1 MKVVSGEW
9 WVVSSC
15 SPLTAHQTTT
25 HPVPV
30 MLYSFFALAAQS
42 PSQQRSFRRTVIVH
56 LAVLIGSVWALD
68 FLTGGVWG
76 VDPRHPAAAEAAALL
91 GYVLLIAGI
100 VEGATLLGWRLTQLP
115 KTQALEFLLVTP
127 LRPRRVFFAEA
138 CVGLARLALVTLA
151 GLPVLALLTLA
162 GCLNPIDLLPL
173 LVMPFTW
180 GTVTGLGLAAWAYEP
195 RTVRRWAE
203 RGVMLLVLVYL
214 VIGMLAGE
222 HLKDWLGGLPMSLQR
237 WCLNSFEAVHRYNPF
252 SVLKYWLQP
261 APSEQGE
268 PLIAGNRNLGVERGA
283 WERAWAVQVSA
294 LAVIGILLARAAS
307 RLHGH
312 FQDRHY
318 RPIAGPEEGDR
329 GRIGDRPLS
338 WWAVRRVTE
347 YAGRVNLWLA
357 AGFAVVYAAFT
368 VADAGGIWPAWLG
381 RRVFEI
387 CDLAGGIPT
396 FATALVVLAAVPAA
410 FQYGL
415 WDSNS
420 QDRCRRLE
428 LLLLT
433 GLEARDYWEAST
445 AAAWRRGRGYFFAGV
460 LLWLAAVI
468 SAAWSAALQA
478 RAAANAVAV
487 RPECTAVLA
496 CSPTAGFPG
505 NLPWGAL
512 QLSSRPAAADPEP
525 YPEAATAWEAA
536 WAAGRTRALQML
548 AALAAGVIL
557 WGLSFAL
564 SFRAF
569 SRGHQANGLG
579 MVLTLGFPL
588 LTVALYR
595 AGWPALAALL
605 PPGSVYQAAAGMP
618 STGWMLGPLLAG
630 LLTLVVARM
639 ALAHGDAD
647 MRRWYDLHH
656 GQRVLE

>member
-1 MKVVSGEW
+1 
-9 WVVSSC
+9 
-15 SPLTAHQTTT
+15 
-25 HPVPV
+25 
-30 MLYSFFALAAQS
+30 
-42 PSQQRSFRRTVIVH
+42 
-56 LAVLIGSVWALD
+56 
-68 FLTGGVWG
+68 
-76 VDPRHPAAAEAAALL
+76 
-91 GYVLLIAGI
+91 
-100 VEGATLLGWRLTQLP
+100 
-115 KTQALEFLLVTP
+115 
-127 LRPRRVFFAEA
+127 
-138 CVGLARLALVTLA
+138 
-151 GLPVLALLTLA
+151 VLALLTLA
-162 GCLNPIDLLPL
+162 GCLNPIDVLPL

-180 GTVTGLGLAAWAYEP
+180 GALTGLGLAAWAYEP

-203 RGVMLLVLVYL
+203 RGVMVLVLVYL
-214 VIGMLAGE
+214 VVGMLAGE
-222 HLKDWLGGLPMSLQR
+222 HLKDWLGGLPTSLQR
-237 WCLNSFEAVHRYNPF
+237 GCLNSFEAAHRYNPF

-261 APSEQGE
+261 APFEQGE
-268 PLIAGNRNLGVERGA
+268 PLIAGSRCLGVERGA
-283 WERAWAVQVSA
+283 WERAWAIEACA
-294 LAVIGILLARAAS
+294 LAVIGLLLGRAAG

-318 RPIAGPEEGDR
+318 RPIADSGEADR
-329 GRIGDRPLS
+329 GRVGDRPLS

-387 CDLAGGIPT
+387 CDLAGGIPA

-433 GLEARDYWEAST
+433 ALEARDYWEAST

-460 LLWLAAVI
+460 LLWLAAVV

-478 RAAANAVAV
+478 RTAVNERQL
-487 RPECTAVLA
+487 RPESAAVLA
-496 CSPTAGFPG
+496 WSPAASFPG

-512 QLSSRPAAADPEP
+512 QLSSRSDAADSDPQP
-525 YPEAATAWEAA
+525 GAVPAWQAA
-536 WAAGRTRALQML
+536 WVAGWTRALEVL

-564 SFRAF
+564 SFRTF

-579 MVLTLGFPL
+579 MVLTLGIPL
-588 LTVALYR
+588 LAMALYR
-595 AGWPALAALL
+595 AGWPALAGLL

-618 STGWMLGPLLAG
+618 SASWLLGPVLAG
-630 LLTLVVARM
+630 ITTLVVARR

-647 MRRWYDLHH
+647 LRRWYDLHH
-656 GQRVLE
+656 GRKVVE

>member
-1 MKVVSGEW
+1 
-9 WVVSSC
+9 
-15 SPLTAHQTTT
+15 
-25 HPVPV
+25 
-30 MLYSFFALAAQS
+30 ML
-42 PSQQRSFRRTVIVH
+42 V
-56 LAVLIGSVWALD
+56 GSVWAVD

-76 VDPRHPAAAEAAALL
+76 MDPRHPAAAEAAALL
-91 GYVLLIAGI
+91 GYMLLIAGI

-115 KTQALEFLLVTP
+115 KTQALEFFLVTP
-127 LRPRRVFFAEA
+127 LRPQRVFLAEA
-138 CVGLARLALVTLA
+138 YVGLARLALVTLA

-180 GTVTGLGLAAWAYEP
+180 GAVTGLGLAAWAYEP

-203 RGVMLLVLVYL
+203 RVVMLLVLVYL
-214 VIGMLAGE
+214 IVGVLAGE
-222 HLKDWLGGLPMSLQR
+222 HLKDWLGGLPTALQR
-237 WCLNSFEAVHRYNPF
+237 GCLNSFEAVHRYNPF

-261 APSEQGE
+261 APPEQGE
-268 PLIAGNRNLGVERGA
+268 PLIVGNRSLGVERGA
-283 WERAWAVQVSA
+283 WERAWAVEACA
-294 LAVIGILLARAAS
+294 LAAIGLLLGRAAS

-318 RPIAGPEEGDR
+318 RPIAGQGEGDR

-357 AGFAVVYAAFT
+357 AGFAALYAAYT
-368 VADAGGIWPAWLG
+368 VAVAGEFWPPWLG
-381 RRVFEI
+381 HRVFEI
-387 CDLAGGIPT
+387 CDLAGGIPA

-433 GLEARDYWEAST
+433 GLEARDYWQAST
-445 AAAWRRGRGYFFAGV
+445 AAAWRRGRGYFFAAV
-460 LLWLAAVI
+460 ALWLAAVI
-468 SAAWSAALQA
+468 SAAWSAGLQA
-478 RAAANAVAV
+478 RQAANAPEV
-487 RPECTAVLA
+487 RPEYPAVLA
-496 CSPTAGFPG
+496 GSPTVSFPS

-512 QLSSRPAAADPEP
+512 QLSSQQSADGHAPRQG
-525 YPEAATAWEAA
+525 EATMWEAT
-536 WAAGRTRALQML
+536 WGAGRAKAVQML
-548 AALAAGVIL
+548 AALAAGMIL

-579 MVLTLGFPL
+579 MVLTLGCPL
-588 LTVALYR
+588 LAVALDR

-605 PPGSVYQAAAGMP
+605 PPGSVYQAAAGMATASWP
-618 STGWMLGPLLAG
+618 LGPLLAG
-630 LLTLVVARM
+630 VLTLAVART

-647 MRRWYDLHH
+647 LRRWYDLHH
-656 GQRVLE
+656 GRKVLE